1 MKPKPV
7 CKNTQRRT
15 CAKQI
20 SQKKKKINARTTVA
34 YATKTTIHAINQYNT
49 VHKQKHATANKQR
62 TKLNNAVNTQQKHM
76 NRIMQYRNRN
86 KHSRNRKITQCRV
99 VIMHKFNCRNTGTL
113 TQQLHE
119 VDENNYTRRIDYGV
133 RP

>member
-49 VHKQKHATANKQR
+49 VHKQKHAAVNKQR
-62 TKLNNAVNTQQKHM
+62 KYYITQST
-76 NRIMQYRNRN
+76 
-86 KHSRNRKITQCRV
+86 HSRNTI
-99 VIMHKFNCRNTGTL
+99 I
-113 TQQLHE
+113 E
-119 VDENNYTRRIDYGV
+119 
-133 RP
+133 

>member
-49 VHKQKHATANKQR
+49 VHKQKHAAVNKQR
-62 TKLNNAVNTQQKHM
+62 KILHNTVNTQQKHN

-86 KHSRNRKITQCRV
+86 KHSRNIKITQCRV
-99 VIMHKFNCRNTGTL
+99 VIMHKLNCRNRNTETL
-113 TQQLHE
+113 TQQS
-119 VDENNYTRRIDYGV
+119 TRNR
-133 RP
+133 